1 MAKVQYPLRT
11 RFGRDIVTEFLPPR
25 RPSRKVVILCKGMP
39 GSPNV
44 TELLVRFSRLGYWA
58 FGPRYRGS
66 WESGGS
72 FLRRSP
78 HEDILDIIH
87 QLPRGFQGVG
97 YTKPTTWR
105 VKPSVVHIV
114 AGSFGGPAGL
124 LASVDPAVT
133 SVVAISPVVDWQAPS
148 KTEPLPVFKRITQS
162 GFGGAYRFT
171 DRDWA
176 KLATGRFYSPMFHS
190 RSIDGR
196 KIFIIHAKDDDVV
209 RWNEV
214 EQFAK
219 QTGAKFLLLPRGGH
233 LSMRGLDET
242 TLWPKIRAFLK

>member
-1 MAKVQYPLRT
+1 MANVQYPLRT
-11 RFGRDIVTEFLPPR
+11 RFGRDIVTEFLPPV

-44 TELLVRFSRLGYWA
+44 AELLVRFSRLGYWA

-105 VKPSVVHIV
+105 VKPSAVHIV

-124 LASVDPAVT
+124 LASIDQAVT
-133 SVVAISPVVDWQAPS
+133 SVVAISPVVEWRAQS
-148 KTEPLPVFKRITQS
+148 KSEPLPALKRMTRS

-176 KLATGRFYSPMFHS
+176 KLATGRFYNPMPHA
-190 RSIDGR
+190 RSIDGK
-196 KIFIIHAKDDDVV
+196 KIFIIHAKDDPVV

-214 EQFAK
+214 AQFAE

-233 LSMRGLDET
+233 LSMRGLDQT
-242 TLWPKIRAFLK
+242 TLWPKIRAFIK